1 MRQAYSKETEYS
13 VMELYVSGDN
23 FQEISAQVGV
33 SVGYVSSVK
42 EKYEEKL
49 GKGDLDAT
57 HEFTKKLRK
66 LGISPQQA
74 LIGAR
79 TFSLLEENKLKPEG
93 LELFLKKVSK
103 IIQEKDYDLET
114 IINAYEKALILESK
128 LKVPLE
134 HLPAEY
140 ENLVN
145 KATKLQKEVSELA
158 SAKEKAET
166 ELKNSIKNARLTSEN
181 IQQFVII
188 KNELQKNDIDY
199 SNLPKLCTILKR
211 SEEVNFDFQKITQ
224 HLEKETDYES
234 RIAQLEDKIRT
245 LEAHEANL
253 QAKNEEISGK
263 ITQNKDQLQQTE
275 QLKKL
280 RIPTPDFNQ
289 FSKKIIEISKMHDIS
304 PKNAFSIFVKSL
316 SKYDTL
322 KGFQKE
328 LERFKNEI
336 AKKSSELETLTLK
349 RENFEIK
356 YKDNLYALGVL
367 KKLKHQRVGPELIVN
382 WNKILES
389 SKLDVESFSKQLR
402 QSGNLE
408 QMINTLEGKI
418 EQLQKVLQKFELH
431 KKWLEENIGKLES
444 KLHNVDQ
451 IVNNSLENFLSDAQK
466 KISEVSLYVTNTISE
481 TNKTTL
487 ENLDNQ
493 YKTAQQ
499 FLERRISEFDSWVNK
514 SLEESKKLG
523 KLEWV
528 LAFYD
533 FVLGESFAPSK
544 DIPIVITILERLSIN
559 IKHQHLDSG
568 FSLSHIRQVKKDL
581 EEILIAN
588 A

>member
-1 MRQAYSKETEYS
+1 MVKDDLGQFQA
-13 VMELYVSGDN
+13 
-23 FQEISAQVGV
+23 
-33 SVGYVSSVK
+33 
-42 EKYEEKL
+42 
-49 GKGDLDAT
+49 
-57 HEFTKKLRK
+57 
-66 LGISPQQA
+66 
-74 LIGAR
+74 
-79 TFSLLEENKLKPEG
+79 
-93 LELFLKKVSK
+93 
-103 IIQEKDYDLET
+103 
-114 IINAYEKALILESK
+114 
-128 LKVPLE
+128 
-134 HLPAEY
+134 
-140 ENLVN
+140 
-145 KATKLQKEVSELA
+145 
-158 SAKEKAET
+158 
-166 ELKNSIKNARLTSEN
+166 IKNRLE
-181 IQQFVII
+181 
-188 KNELQKNDIDY
+188 KHDIDFK
-199 SNLPKLCTILKR
+199 NLPKIENIFSR
-211 SEEVNFDFQKITQ
+211 AADAGFDFDRIKR
-224 HLEKETDYES
+224 HLEKEEKYE
-234 RIAQLEDKIRT
+234 AQKALLEDKIREFLAKQEN
-245 LEAHEANL
+245 LE
-253 QAKNEEISGK
+253 AKNEEISEK
-263 ITQNKDQLQQTE
+263 IS
-275 QLKKL
+275 
-280 RIPTPDFNQ
+280 
-289 FSKKIIEISKMHDIS
+289 SKKGLLEQILHLNHLKISVNQIDSVIKKIVELSKDRGIS
-304 PKNAFSIFVKSL
+304 NKQAFSQFVTDL
-316 SKYDTL
+316 TKYDKL
-322 KGFQKE
+322 LGFEKE
-328 LERFKNEI
+328 LERTETELKTQSSNLEKI
-336 AKKSSELETLTLK
+336 ILKKQ
-349 RENFEIK
+349 NFEIK

-367 KKLKHQRVGPELIVN
+367 KKLKHQRIGPELIVN

-418 EQLQKVLQKFELH
+418 EQLQKVLQKLELH

-559 IKHQHLDSG
+559 IKNQHLDSG
-568 FSLSHIRQVKKDL
+568 FSLSHIRDVKKDL

>member
-1 MRQAYSKETEYS
+1 MI
-13 VMELYVSGDN
+13 L
-23 FQEISAQVGV
+23 
-33 SVGYVSSVK
+33 
-42 EKYEEKL
+42 EKDFDLPTIIKIYE
-49 GKGDLDAT
+49 
-57 HEFTKKLRK
+57 
-66 LGISPQQA
+66 
-74 LIGAR
+74 
-79 TFSLLEENKLKPEG
+79 
-93 LELFLKKVSK
+93 KVSMLK
-103 IIQEKDYDLET
+103 
-114 IINAYEKALILESK
+114 SK
-128 LKVPLE
+128 LKVSLE
-134 HLPAEY
+134 YLPAEC
-140 ENLVN
+140 EILVN
-145 KATKLQKEVSELA
+145 KVTKFQKEVSDLS

-166 ELKNSIKNARLTSEN
+166 ELKNSLKNAKVTNES
-181 IQQFVII
+181 IQQFINI

-211 SEEVNFDFQKITQ
+211 SEENNFDFQKIRK
-224 HLEKETDYES
+224 HLGRETNYES
-234 RIAQLEDKIRT
+234 RIAQLEDRTHT
-245 LEAHEANL
+245 LEAREANL

-263 ITQNKDQLQQTE
+263 ITQNKDKLQQAE
-275 QLKKL
+275 HLKKL
-280 RIPTPDFNQ
+280 RIPTPDFIQ
-289 FSKKIIEISKMHDIS
+289 FSKKIVEISKMHDIS

-328 LERFKNEI
+328 LERIKNEI
-336 AKKSSELETLTLK
+336 AKKSFELETLTLK

-356 YKDNLYALGVL
+356 YKDNLDALGVL

-418 EQLQKVLQKFELH
+418 EQLQKELQKFELH

-451 IVNNSLENFLSDAQK
+451 IVNNSLENFLSVAQK
-466 KISEVSLYVTNTISE
+466 KISEASLYVTNTISE
-481 TNKTTL
+481 TNKKTL

-499 FLERRISEFDSWVNK
+499 FLERRISKFDSWINK